1 MSNTGYVLIYRNMKD
16 HWLWRDPKKYL
27 RWNDLLMDAAWET
40 HYTIFG
46 NSRVMVERGQLV
58 TSIRTLMHQWGTN
71 SRYVSDFLELLESEH
86 MIVCE
91 TKKTYTI
98 ITIVGY
104 DEQQRGL
111 GNGYNDAKP
120 PLPPPVMEQKRLHQ
134 ESREGSLS
142 KEDNNINN
150 NSSISIEEQNFK
162 FVELIK
168 NDDGLLKEARLTLG
182 CGNEEILELLEVFM
196 HDSNFKSKRYPDF
209 DAFKGHFINWS
220 REYIRKEQAYGKRK
234 SPKTR
239 EGNSTNRLDS
249 RRGHNAEDHK
259 AEDYDGAF

>member
-1 MSNTGYVLIYRNMKD
+1 MHNVGMIFIPRSIRD
-16 HWLWRDPKKYL
+16 HWLWEDDRKFK
-27 RWNDLLMDAAWET
+27 RWCDLIMEAAWT
-40 HYTIFG
+40 RSKFRFG
-46 NSRVMVERGQLV
+46 NVKGWLERGQQA
-58 TSIRTLMHQWGTN
+58 TSVRTLMHRWKT
-71 SRYVSDFLELLESEH
+71 STRYVTEFLNDLESENLITIEAMTTH
-86 MIVCE
+86 
-91 TKKTYTI
+91 TI
-98 ITIVGY
+98 ITIVDY
-104 DEQQRGL
+104 DIYQGSQSIEEGDPSESPPSEHLRKRIEQR
-111 GNGYNDAKP
+111 D
-120 PLPPPVMEQKRLHQ
+120 
-134 ESREGSLS
+134 GSQS

-150 NSSISIEEQNFK
+150 NSSLSLEEQNSK

-182 CGNEEILELLEVFM
+182 CGNEEILVLLEVFM